1 MAYDDGYYYGQ
12 CKIVCEAEDT
22 IDNGKTVS
30 IVSGEKSWSKAIA
43 NKTAEFLVPGRDRYT
58 VSLLDGE
65 VTKWS
70 GIIEAGYGECIHVML
85 ADGYTPVIK
94 KDFDAQLTTSNG
106 VPFRFGY
113 DAERDRYGYIREIG
127 GAEVVFPFSSG
138 FCYALK
144 AEAIRSESSASDK
157 VIDVKQYLIDNKLD
171 DIIDYRKLKT
181 EDFLLEIRSINLRL
195 IDTYSTTS
203 SHEPSVP
210 GFYDTAPQPM
220 KTYNSETGKLTVSI
234 EENKLFN
241 RGSAPEAAG
250 GGYAYVFVWHGARYG
265 VMPWLFIHR
274 PL

>member
-113 DAERDRYGYIREIG
+113 DAERDRYGYIRNIG
-127 GAEVVFPFSSG
+127 GADTVIPFTSS
-138 FCYALK
+138 FSFKLK
-144 AEAIRSESSASDK
+144 DNGMGTGT
-157 VIDVKQYLIDNKLD
+157 VDVKQYLIDNHFD
-171 DIIDYRKLKT
+171 DIIDYTKLSN
-181 EDFLLEIRSINLRL
+181 EDFILQIATMYSVGDRSEARRASGNPGSSWSDRSYGAPTLSYNAQTGILSITVGDN
-195 IDTYSTTS
+195 TSTTGS
-203 SHEPSVP
+203 WDGE
-210 GFYDTAPQPM
+210 FYKD
-220 KTYNSETGKLTVSI
+220 
-234 EENKLFN
+234 
-241 RGSAPEAAG
+241 
-250 GGYAYVFVWHGARYG
+250 GGYFNVYFYG
-265 VMPWLFIHR
+265 RSRIDATVIPWLVIQR